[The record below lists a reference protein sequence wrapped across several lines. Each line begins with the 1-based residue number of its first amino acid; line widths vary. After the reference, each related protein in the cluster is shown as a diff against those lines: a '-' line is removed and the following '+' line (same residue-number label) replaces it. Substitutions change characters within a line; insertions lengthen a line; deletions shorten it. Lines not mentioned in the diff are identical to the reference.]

1 MAGDIRS
8 DIADSIH
15 LKAVGTKVEYLAF
28 TVKQSMNLPRK
39 SRFAVQQTTPKGTL
53 QPGHR
58 MSPSAMND
66 DSPVGSKA
74 DPVEAAAVRGVV
86 ESLGRQIRATAT
98 DLQDSLLKVTG
109 GFSGIASRARKTV
122 DIAQQGLAPS
132 EGRVGMSETLGAI
145 QETLYG
151 LLTSIRES
159 SEQTRRFSGQI
170 YPLEQALREVHQ
182 SLHRVEGIAEE
193 ARLAGLN
200 RRLEAA
206 RSGHQVAV
214 INAVTDESSNLV
226 SNTTQTIAS
235 IRTCVRQLDTA
246 VMNFAQQLNERV
258 QHDTEMVLKNESMV
272 NRLLNQLSIMHAD
285 LRNALEETQQIATE
299 LGGEISRTITGLQF
313 QDRINQQLDH
323 VAETLEAIERTL
335 APFES
340 AASPSRVASRSRD
353 WREWLE
359 RHSTMQSERSVLD
372 SDTNNSVNHSDFGS
386 VELF

>member
-1 MAGDIRS
+1 
-8 DIADSIH
+8 
-15 LKAVGTKVEYLAF
+15 
-28 TVKQSMNLPRK
+28 
-39 SRFAVQQTTPKGTL
+39 
-53 QPGHR
+53 
-58 MSPSAMND
+58 MSPSALNND
-66 DSPVGSKA
+66 APVGAKA

-86 ESLGRQIRATAT
+86 ESLERQIRATAT
-98 DLQDSLLKVTG
+98 DLQESLLKVTG
-109 GFSGIASRARKTV
+109 GFSGIATRARRTV

-145 QETLYG
+145 RETLYG

-206 RSGHQVAV
+206 RLGHQAAV
-214 INAVTDESSNLV
+214 INAVTDESRNLA

-235 IRTCVRQLDTA
+235 IRMCVRQLDTA
-246 VMNFAQQLNERV
+246 VMNFSQQLNERV
-258 QHDTEMVLKNESMV
+258 QHDTEMVLKNEGMV

-285 LRNALEETQQIATE
+285 LRSALEETQQIATE

-353 WREWLE
+353 WREWLD

-372 SDTNNSVNHSDFGS
+372 SDTRNSVNHSDFGS